1 MHKEECTLC
10 FDAADVPFEPHHD
23 DLGAATG
30 VDVCLS
36 CFNGS
41 CPRTH
46 SRLHPTK
53 TGHAV
58 VARARRWPRSPTEQ
72 EKADA
77 TQLPSK
83 LAIPASNEEDKYDW
97 SFTPACLICE
107 KAFDLDGTLLPE
119 MADALTGVRLHYAS
133 ARQNEIQGW
142 EEEIVPCTHTNQLVQ
157 VPPQQRHMM
166 SAVLPG
172 QQEAEGAAASTEP
185 SCSSCHLTSNLWL
198 CLTCGNLG
206 CGRAQFGGVEGHS
219 HALSHFEATGH
230 PCSVKQGT
238 ITPEGHGDVYC
249 YACNDAREDKQL
261 ASHLQGLGL
270 HVEGLTKT
278 EKSMTELQIEQN
290 FAFDFSMT
298 GDDGKALEPVFG
310 PDRTGLKNLGNSC
323 YLNSVLQSLFS
334 LPVFQ
339 QRYAPHVH
347 ERHVRHCPQA
357 PDQCIECQVGKVA
370 DGLLSGRYSVP
381 DDSPTPVVAPGMDSN
396 PEANSDKRPSV
407 RFQRGLKPT
416 ILKSLVGAGNPEFST
431 MRQQDASEF
440 LQYFLTILT
449 REDKR
454 LRSDPT
460 AASSSLGSDQAKDAP
475 NVLSF
480 ELEQRLQCLGCSGVK
495 YSTERVEGGLTLP
508 VPFRPIKSIS
518 TSSETEQE
526 ENKSVQY
533 EPVSLTECLELFTA
547 PESVEGYSCPACR
560 TKTTA
565 TKETK
570 FKTFPRVLATTVA
583 RFALV
588 GWVPTK
594 VHVPITVPLG
604 NDDPLSL
611 DSFLSTG
618 LQKWEVLLPE
628 DADDRPTEQ
637 QGAQIPAV
645 DAAAMSQLT
654 AMGFPEV
661 RATKALLATGN
672 TGDAEAAMNWL
683 FGHMDDPNIDDPID
697 PAQFA
702 TTAPNPSA
710 SHPDGGGDTSM
721 LEEMG
726 FSRPQARKALRL
738 NGNNPEMAVAWLF
751 ENPMDPG
758 EDQAPVPVESE
769 SDPATTTAM
778 VQETRYDTSTVPATY
793 RLRSFISHKGPSVH
807 SGHYVAHVRQGNQQS
822 DDWVLFN
829 DEKVVRAPLSSATP
843 LDLQGHGLGT
853 PDVGV
858 RGLAPQAYVY
868 FLERN

>member
-1 MHKEECTLC
+1 MASSSASAPLALASTSEPCQHLLTGLANGTVRAPRPSEAVHKEECTLC
-10 FDAADVPFEPHHD
+10 FDAVDVPSKPHAN
-23 DLGAATG
+23 DLGAPTG

-58 VARARRWPRSPTEQ
+58 VVRARRWPRPPTEE
-72 EKADA
+72 EKAA
-77 TQLPSK
+77 AAQLPQK
-83 LAIPASNEEDKYDW
+83 LAVPTSNDEDKYEW
-97 SFTPACLICE
+97 SFTPACLVCE
-107 KAFDLDGTLLPE
+107 KVFKLDVTFLPE
-119 MADALTGVRLHYAS
+119 LADVLTGVRLHYAS

-142 EEEIVPCTHTNQLVQ
+142 EEEIVPCTHTNELVQ
-157 VPPQQRHMM
+157 VPPEERHMM
-166 SAVLPG
+166 SAALPG
-172 QQEAEGAAASTEP
+172 EEAAER
-185 SCSSCHLTSNLWL
+185 SCSSCNLTENLWL

-261 ASHLQGLGL
+261 ASHLKGLGL
-270 HVEGLTKT
+270 QVEGLTKT

-290 FAFDFSMT
+290 FSFDFSMT

-339 QRYAPHVH
+339 QRYAPRVH
-347 ERHVRHCPQA
+347 ELHVQHCTQA

-370 DGLLSGRYSVP
+370 DGLLSGRYSVL
-381 DDSPTPVVAPGMDSN
+381 DDSSTPVAPGIETD
-396 PEANSDKRPSV
+396 EAKDKAPSV
-407 RFQRGLKPT
+407 RFQRGLKPNV
-416 ILKSLVGAGNPEFST
+416 LKQLVGAGNPEFST

-449 REDKR
+449 QEDKR
-454 LRSDPT
+454 LRSNPT
-460 AASSSLGSDQAKDAP
+460 ASSGSEAKDAP

-508 VPFRPIKSIS
+508 VPFRPIKS
-518 TSSETEQE
+518 TSE
-526 ENKSVQY
+526 EEDKDKPVQY
-533 EPVSLTECLELFTA
+533 EPVSLTECLDLFTA
-547 PESVEGYSCPACR
+547 PESVEGYSCPACQ

-565 TKETK
+565 TKQTK
-570 FKTFPRVLATTVA
+570 FKTFPQVLATTVA
-583 RFALV
+583 RFTLV

-594 VHVPITVPLG
+594 VNVPITVPLG
-604 NDDPLSL
+604 NDTLSL
-611 DSFLSTG
+611 DSFLSAG
-618 LQKWEVLLPE
+618 LQEGEVPLP
-628 DADDRPTEQ
+628 DDGSTEQ
-637 QGAQIPAV
+637 EAQIPAV
-645 DAAAMSQLT
+645 DAGAMSQLT

-683 FGHMDDPNIDDPID
+683 FGHMEDPDIDDPID
-697 PAQFA
+697 PTQFVPSQS
-702 TTAPNPSA
+702 APQSP
-710 SHPDGGGDTSM
+710 DTSM

-726 FSRPQARKALRL
+726 FSRPQARKALRV
-738 NGNNPEMAVAWLF
+738 NGNNPEIAVAWLF

-758 EDQAPVPVESE
+758 EDEVPPEGEVEQ
-769 SDPATTTAM
+769 TAD
-778 VQETRYDTSTVPATY
+778 TRYDTASTPATY

-807 SGHYVAHVRQGNQQS
+807 SGHYVAHVRQGNS
-822 DDWVLFN
+822 TDDWVLFN
-829 DEKVVRAPLSSATP
+829 DEKVVRAPLSSPSDT
-843 LDLQGHGLGT
+843 QGQGST
-853 PDVGV
+853 QDVGV